1 MMIQRS
7 VILLL
12 VMTVVFVECGEDKP
26 DKLKPKIVDE
36 VADLFLISSFPLEF

>member
-12 VMTVVFVECGEDKP
+12 VMMVVFVGCGEDKP
-26 DKLKPKIVDE
+26 DNLKPKIVDE
-36 VADLFLISSFPLEF
+36 VADLCLISSFPLEF